1 MKEYITTQESV
12 LELDP
17 AFRRVLATGAHSQLV
32 AMTLGAGEDIGAE
45 VHDDGDQIF
54 VIMAGWPVE
63 VTLGEDTHQ
72 VPAGAVIMVPQ
83 GTWHNVRNAGEI
95 PARLL
100 TIYAPPQ
107 HADGFAAITKAEAEA
122 EEHGH

>member
-63 VTLGEDTHQ
+63 VTLGEDTIRS
-72 VPAGAVIMVPQ
+72 PR
-83 GTWHNVRNAGEI
+83 VR
-95 PARLL
+95 
-100 TIYAPPQ
+100 
-107 HADGFAAITKAEAEA
+107 
-122 EEHGH
+122 

>member
-1 MKEYITTQESV
+1 MKEYITTQETL

-17 AFRRVLATGAHSQLV
+17 VFRRVLTTGAHSQIV
-32 AMTLGAGEDIGAE
+32 AMTLEAGEDIGYE

-63 VTLGEDTHQ
+63 VTLGDLTHT

-83 GTWHNVRNAGEI
+83 GLWHNVKNAGAI

-100 TIYAPPQ
+100 TIYAPAQ
-107 HADGFAAITKAEAEA
+107 HPDGFVAATKADAEH
-122 EEHGH
+122 EPGH